1 LSWAGQAILF
11 DLDGVLVD
19 SIAAVERAWLRW
31 AERHAVD
38 PARVLETVHEG
49 PARDNVAKL
58 APGLDAEAEADAID
72 GAQAEDTEGVVALP
86 GAEDLTAALPPG
98 RWAVVTSANTQ
109 LALSRLQAAAIPP
122 PRVLVTIE
130 AVERGKPAPDGYLT
144 AASAL
149 GFPPQ
154 ECLVVENAPSG
165 VESGRAA
172 GATVLAL
179 FTSHSRQRL
188 ANAHLMAEDLA
199 ATRLVGADPP
209 RLELRA
215 PGPAP

>member
-1 LSWAGQAILF
+1 MSWTGQAILF

-19 SIAAVERAWLRW
+19 SIAAVEKTWLRW
-31 AERHAVD
+31 AERHGVD
-38 PARVLETVHEG
+38 PALVLETVHEG

-58 APGLDAEAEADAID
+58 APGLDAQAEADAID

-86 GAEDLTAALPPG
+86 GAAELTAALPPG
-98 RWAVVTSANTQ
+98 RWAVVTSANTR

-130 AVERGKPAPDGYLT
+130 AVERGKPAPDGYLA

-188 ANAHLMAEDLA
+188 ADAHLMAEDLS